1 MISDLAALVSGGAK
15 MSHDDLQLNVLPGTA
30 ESVCPQCLKRI
41 PGSKIKVG
49 EKVYLEKSCPEH
61 GEFRCLIW
69 NGPPAYE
76 AWARKGEPVF
86 PAKPGT
92 PANQGCPYDCGLCPE
107 HRQRTCC
114 VLLEI
119 TQRCDLACPVCFAS
133 AERQAEADPSLETI
147 AGWYDFLLEQG
158 GPFNIQLSG
167 GEPAQRDD
175 LADIIRMGK
184 AKGFP
189 FIQLNTNGLRLA
201 AEEDLAAKLAAAG
214 LDCVFLQFDGVS
226 DAPYP
231 ALRGKPLLR
240 QKLKA
245 IEHCAKAGLGVVL
258 VPTLAKGINDQ
269 EIGGILQFALD
280 RLPAVRGVHFQPM
293 SYFGRYPDSIHERL
307 TLPDVLRAIEAQ
319 TGGRMKI
326 QDFQPGSAENAYCSF
341 NGRFVLLEDGQIQ
354 PLRKQQA
361 GKGSSQ
367 PDEPLP
373 GGGSSEQSRAFVA
386 RQWKG
391 RPDTAC
397 CGESET
403 SDPAVPYSLDGFL
416 QRLANYTLAVSCM
429 AFQDA
434 WNLELDRL
442 RQCYIHT
449 VGRDLRLIPFCAYN
463 LTSANGNTLYRPI
476 HR

>member
-1 MISDLAALVSGGAK
+1 MN
-15 MSHDDLQLNVLPGTA
+15 HDDIRQSVLLGTA

-41 PGSKIKVG
+41 QGSKIKIG

-69 NGPPAYE
+69 NGPPSYE
-76 AWARKGEPVF
+76 AWSRTSEPVF
-86 PAKPGT
+86 PASPGT
-92 PANQGCPYDCGLCPE
+92 PADQGCPYDCGLCPE

-119 TQRCDLACPVCFAS
+119 TQRCDLVCPVCFAS
-133 AERQAEADPSLETI
+133 AGRHAKADPSLETL
-147 AGWYDFLLEQG
+147 AQWYDFLLEQG

-201 AEEDLAAKLAAAG
+201 AEDGLAEDLAAAG
-214 LDCVFLQFDGVS
+214 LDCVFLQFDGIS
-226 DAPYP
+226 DAPYQ
-231 ALRGKPLLR
+231 ALRGKPLL
-240 QKLKA
+240 QKKIKA
-245 IEHCAKAGLGVVL
+245 IEQCAKAGLGVVL

-280 RLPAVRGVHFQPM
+280 RLPAVRGVHFQPI
-293 SYFGRYPDSIHERL
+293 SYFGRYPDAIHERL
-307 TLPDVLRAIEAQ
+307 TLPDVLQAIEAQ
-319 TGGRMKI
+319 TGGRMAI

-341 NGRFVLLEDGQIQ
+341 SGRFVLLEDGRIQ
-354 PLRKQQA
+354 PLRKQSA
-361 GKGSSQ
+361 CCDKHPADDPLPADGSS
-367 PDEPLP
+367 DK
-373 GGGSSEQSRAFVA
+373 SRTFVA

-391 RPDTAC
+391 RPEVSC
-397 CGESET
+397 CGGAESPEQ
-403 SDPAVPYSLDGFL
+403 SALHSLDRFL
-416 QRLANYTLAVSCM
+416 QRLENYTLAVSCM
-429 AFQDA
+429 TFQDV
-434 WNLELDRL
+434 WNLDLDRL

-449 VGRDLRLIPFCAYN
+449 VHEDLRLIPFCAYN
-463 LTSANGNTLYRPI
+463 LTSANGKSLYRPSND
-476 HR
+476 RS